1 MSTRLENLLEPSP
14 MLETKFFQRHR
25 GAGLTC
31 DRLSEFSSDKQGREF
46 CINLIIDFLSGIT
59 SYISAAHY
67 GLEPWQPRQVSN
79 AADTIWSDCVSIGAQ
94 RAAALA
100 KELEQNAEAGRPR
113 EARKNYRELREE
125 LIFVWEDLQHL
136 LKALRF
142 EANQDSG
149 HSEKAS

>member
-1 MSTRLENLLEPSP
+1 MPTRHENLLEPSP
-14 MLETKFFQRHR
+14 MLETKFFQRHPA
-25 GAGLTC
+25 AGVTC
-31 DRLSEFSSDKQGREF
+31 DRLSEFSIDKQGREF

-67 GLEPWQPRQVSN
+67 GLDPWQPRQVSN

-100 KELEQNAEAGRPR
+100 KELEQNAETGRPR
-113 EARKNYRELREE
+113 EARKNYRELRRE

-136 LKALRF
+136 LNELRL
-142 EANQDSG
+142 EANEDRG
-149 HSEKAS
+149 HRERAS